1 MNHLLFIGN
10 LGAGEIIVIAL
21 VVLLLFGGKK
31 IPELMKG
38 LGKGLDALL
47 GDDFTNEPEVKSSL
61 FLPISQVESCAAQP
75 RKQFDPDALA
85 DLADSIRQHGI
96 IQPLTVRK
104 LQSGYYQIIAGER
117 RWRASRAAGLKEVPV
132 RILEADDKLAMEL
145 ALVENLQRED
155 LNAIEEAQGIK
166 ALMDTLSLTQDEA
179 AERVGKSRPAVANA
193 LRLLKLPDSVIALV
207 SDGKLSPG
215 HARALLGFKDEQDI
229 IETADLIIE
238 KGLTVRDVEKLV
250 KKRNKEPKAEKPAAR
265 RASYYDEV
273 ELALTD
279 FLGRKVKVGT
289 KPGKESGVLEID
301 FFDKDDLTRLA
312 DALKSLGD

>member
-1 MNHLLFIGN
+1 MAAKNG
-10 LGAGEIIVIAL
+10 
-21 VVLLLFGGKK
+21 
-31 IPELMKG
+31 G
-38 LGKGLDALL
+38 LGRGLDALFADNSIEEIASTSAVKL
-47 GDDFTNEPEVKSSL
+47 KIMDIEPNRD
-61 FLPISQVESCAAQP
+61 QP
-75 RKQFDPDALA
+75 RKIFDEDALA
-85 DLADSIRQHGI
+85 ELADSIAKHGV
-96 IQPLTVRK
+96 IQPLLVRPMPDG
-104 LQSGYYQIIAGER
+104 SYQLVAGER
-117 RWRASRAAGLKEVPV
+117 RWRASRMAGLTEVPV
-132 RILEADDKLAMEL
+132 VIKELSDDEAMAL
-145 ALVENLQRED
+145 ALIENLQRED

>member
-1 MNHLLFIGN
+1 M
-10 LGAGEIIVIAL
+10 AA
-21 VVLLLFGGKK
+21 KK
-31 IPELMKG
+31 GG
-38 LGKGLDALL
+38 LGRGLDALFADNSIEEIASTSAVKL
-47 GDDFTNEPEVKSSL
+47 KIMDIEPNRD
-61 FLPISQVESCAAQP
+61 QP
-75 RKQFDPDALA
+75 RKIFDEDALA
-85 DLADSIRQHGI
+85 ELADSIAKHGV
-96 IQPLTVRK
+96 IQPLLVRPMPDG
-104 LQSGYYQIIAGER
+104 SYQLVAGER
-117 RWRASRAAGLKEVPV
+117 RWRASRMAGLTEVPV
-132 RILEADDKLAMEL
+132 VIKELSDDEAMAL
-145 ALVENLQRED
+145 ALIENLQRED

-215 HARALLGFKDEQDI
+215 HARALLGFTDEQDI
-229 IETADLIIE
+229 IEPADLIIDQ
-238 KGLTVRDVEKLV
+238 GLPVRDVEKLV

>member
-1 MNHLLFIGN
+1 M
-10 LGAGEIIVIAL
+10 AA
-21 VVLLLFGGKK
+21 KK
-31 IPELMKG
+31 GG
-38 LGKGLDALL
+38 LGRGLDALFADNSIEEIASTSAVKL
-47 GDDFTNEPEVKSSL
+47 KIMDIEPNRD
-61 FLPISQVESCAAQP
+61 QP
-75 RKQFDPDALA
+75 RKIFDEDALA
-85 DLADSIRQHGI
+85 ELADSIAKHGV
-96 IQPLTVRK
+96 IQPLLVRPMPDG
-104 LQSGYYQIIAGER
+104 SYQLVAGER
-117 RWRASRAAGLKEVPV
+117 RWRASRMAGLTEVPV
-132 RILEADDKLAMEL
+132 VIKELSDDEAMAL
-145 ALVENLQRED
+145 ALIENLQRED

-166 ALMDTLSLTQDEA
+166 ALMDTLSLTPDEA

-193 LRLLKLPDSVIALV
+193 LRLLKLPNSVIALV

>member
-1 MNHLLFIGN
+1 M
-10 LGAGEIIVIAL
+10 AA
-21 VVLLLFGGKK
+21 KK
-31 IPELMKG
+31 GG
-38 LGKGLDALL
+38 LGRGLDALFADNSIEEIDSTSAVKL
-47 GDDFTNEPEVKSSL
+47 KIMDIEPNRD
-61 FLPISQVESCAAQP
+61 QP
-75 RKQFDPDALA
+75 RKIFDEDALA
-85 DLADSIRQHGI
+85 ELADSIAKHGV
-96 IQPLTVRK
+96 IQPLLVRPMPDG
-104 LQSGYYQIIAGER
+104 SYQLVAGER
-117 RWRASRAAGLKEVPV
+117 RWRASRMAGLTEVPV
-132 RILEADDKLAMEL
+132 VIKELSDDEAMAL
-145 ALVENLQRED
+145 ALIENLQRED

>member
-1 MNHLLFIGN
+1 M
-10 LGAGEIIVIAL
+10 AA
-21 VVLLLFGGKK
+21 KK
-31 IPELMKG
+31 GG
-38 LGKGLDALL
+38 LGRGLDALFADNSIEEIASTSAVKL
-47 GDDFTNEPEVKSSL
+47 KIMDIEPNRD
-61 FLPISQVESCAAQP
+61 QP
-75 RKQFDPDALA
+75 RKIFDEDALA
-85 DLADSIRQHGI
+85 ELADSIAKHGV
-96 IQPLTVRK
+96 IQPLLVRPMPDG
-104 LQSGYYQIIAGER
+104 SYQLVAGER
-117 RWRASRAAGLKEVPV
+117 RWRASRMAGLTEVPV
-132 RILEADDKLAMEL
+132 VIKELSDDEAMAL
-145 ALVENLQRED
+145 ALIENLQRED

-229 IETADLIIE
+229 IETVDLIIE

>member
-1 MNHLLFIGN
+1 M
-10 LGAGEIIVIAL
+10 AA
-21 VVLLLFGGKK
+21 KK
-31 IPELMKG
+31 GG
-38 LGKGLDALL
+38 LGRGLDALFADNSIEEIASTSAVKL
-47 GDDFTNEPEVKSSL
+47 KIMDIEPNRD
-61 FLPISQVESCAAQP
+61 QP
-75 RKQFDPDALA
+75 RKIFDEDALA
-85 DLADSIRQHGI
+85 ELADSIAKHGV
-96 IQPLTVRK
+96 IQPLLVRPMPDG
-104 LQSGYYQIIAGER
+104 SYQLVAGER
-117 RWRASRAAGLKEVPV
+117 RWRASRMAGLTEVPV
-132 RILEADDKLAMEL
+132 VIKELSDDEAMAL
-145 ALVENLQRED
+145 ALIENLQRED

-215 HARALLGFKDEQDI
+215 HARSLLGFKDEQDI

-273 ELALTD
+273 ELALAD

>member
-1 MNHLLFIGN
+1 M
-10 LGAGEIIVIAL
+10 AA
-21 VVLLLFGGKK
+21 KK
-31 IPELMKG
+31 GG
-38 LGKGLDALL
+38 LGRGLDALFADNSIEEIASTSAVKL
-47 GDDFTNEPEVKSSL
+47 KIMDIEPNRD
-61 FLPISQVESCAAQP
+61 QP
-75 RKQFDPDALA
+75 RKIFDEDALA
-85 DLADSIRQHGI
+85 ELADSIAKHGV
-96 IQPLTVRK
+96 IQPLLVRPMPDG
-104 LQSGYYQIIAGER
+104 SYQLVAGER
-117 RWRASRAAGLKEVPV
+117 RWRASRMAGLTEVPV
-132 RILEADDKLAMEL
+132 VIKELSDDEAMAL
-145 ALVENLQRED
+145 ALIENLQRED

-193 LRLLKLPDSVIALV
+193 LRLLRLPDSVIALV

>member
-1 MNHLLFIGN
+1 M
-10 LGAGEIIVIAL
+10 AA
-21 VVLLLFGGKK
+21 KK
-31 IPELMKG
+31 GG
-38 LGKGLDALL
+38 LGRGLDALFADNSIEEIASTSAVKL
-47 GDDFTNEPEVKSSL
+47 KIMDIEPNRD
-61 FLPISQVESCAAQP
+61 QP
-75 RKQFDPDALA
+75 RKIFDEDALA
-85 DLADSIRQHGI
+85 ELADSIAKHGV
-96 IQPLTVRK
+96 IQPLLVRPMPDG
-104 LQSGYYQIIAGER
+104 SYQLVAGER
-117 RWRASRAAGLKEVPV
+117 RWRASRMAGLTEVPV
-132 RILEADDKLAMEL
+132 VIKELSDDEAMAL
-145 ALVENLQRED
+145 ALIENLQRED

-193 LRLLKLPDSVIALV
+193 LRPLKLPDSVIALV

-279 FLGRKVKVGT
+279 FLGRKVRVGT

>member
-1 MNHLLFIGN
+1 M
-10 LGAGEIIVIAL
+10 AA
-21 VVLLLFGGKK
+21 KK
-31 IPELMKG
+31 GG
-38 LGKGLDALL
+38 LGRGLDALFADNSIEEIASTSAVKL
-47 GDDFTNEPEVKSSL
+47 KIMDIEPNRD
-61 FLPISQVESCAAQP
+61 QP
-75 RKQFDPDALA
+75 RKIFDEDALA
-85 DLADSIRQHGI
+85 ELADSIAKHGV
-96 IQPLTVRK
+96 IQPLLVRPMPDG
-104 LQSGYYQIIAGER
+104 SYQLVAGER
-117 RWRASRAAGLKEVPV
+117 RWRASRLAGLTEVPV
-132 RILEADDKLAMEL
+132 VIKELSDDEAMAL
-145 ALVENLQRED
+145 ALIENLQRED

>member
-1 MNHLLFIGN
+1 MT
-10 LGAGEIIVIAL
+10 A
-21 VVLLLFGGKK
+21 KK
-31 IPELMKG
+31 GG
-38 LGKGLDALL
+38 LGRGLDALFADNSIEEIASTSAVKL
-47 GDDFTNEPEVKSSL
+47 KIMDIEPNRD
-61 FLPISQVESCAAQP
+61 QP
-75 RKQFDPDALA
+75 RKIFDEDALTE
-85 DLADSIRQHGI
+85 LADSIAKHGV
-96 IQPLTVRK
+96 IQPLLVRPMPDG
-104 LQSGYYQIIAGER
+104 SYQLVAGER
-117 RWRASRAAGLKEVPV
+117 RWRASRMAGLTEVPV
-132 RILEADDKLAMEL
+132 VIKELSDDEAMAL
-145 ALVENLQRED
+145 ALIENLQRED

>member
-1 MNHLLFIGN
+1 M
-10 LGAGEIIVIAL
+10 AA
-21 VVLLLFGGKK
+21 KK
-31 IPELMKG
+31 GG
-38 LGKGLDALL
+38 LGRGLDALFADNSIEEIASTSAVKL
-47 GDDFTNEPEVKSSL
+47 KIMDIEPNRD
-61 FLPISQVESCAAQP
+61 QP
-75 RKQFDPDALA
+75 RKIFDEDALA
-85 DLADSIRQHGI
+85 ELADSIAKHGV
-96 IQPLTVRK
+96 IQPLLVRPMPDD
-104 LQSGYYQIIAGER
+104 SYQLVAGER
-117 RWRASRAAGLKEVPV
+117 RWRASRMAGLTEVPV
-132 RILEADDKLAMEL
+132 VIKELSDDEAMAL
-145 ALVENLQRED
+145 ALIENLQRED

>member
-1 MNHLLFIGN
+1 M
-10 LGAGEIIVIAL
+10 AA
-21 VVLLLFGGKK
+21 KK
-31 IPELMKG
+31 GG
-38 LGKGLDALL
+38 LGRGLDALFADNSIEEIASTSAVKL
-47 GDDFTNEPEVKSSL
+47 KIMDIEPNRD
-61 FLPISQVESCAAQP
+61 QP
-75 RKQFDPDALA
+75 RKIFDEDALA
-85 DLADSIRQHGI
+85 ELADSIAKHGV
-96 IQPLTVRK
+96 IQPLLVRPMPDG
-104 LQSGYYQIIAGER
+104 SYQLVAGER
-117 RWRASRAAGLKEVPV
+117 RWRASRMAGLTEVPV
-132 RILEADDKLAMEL
+132 VIKELSDDEAMAL
-145 ALVENLQRED
+145 ALIENLQRED

-179 AERVGKSRPAVANA
+179 AERVGKSRSAVANA

>member
-1 MNHLLFIGN
+1 M
-10 LGAGEIIVIAL
+10 AA
-21 VVLLLFGGKK
+21 KK
-31 IPELMKG
+31 GG
-38 LGKGLDALL
+38 LGRGLDALFADNSIEEIASTSAVKL
-47 GDDFTNEPEVKSSL
+47 KIMDIEPNRD
-61 FLPISQVESCAAQP
+61 QP
-75 RKQFDPDALA
+75 RKIFDEDALA
-85 DLADSIRQHGI
+85 ELADSIAKHGV
-96 IQPLTVRK
+96 IQPLLVRPMPD
-104 LQSGYYQIIAGER
+104 GRYQLVAGER
-117 RWRASRAAGLKEVPV
+117 RWRASRMAGLTEVPV
-132 RILEADDKLAMEL
+132 VIKELSDDEAMAL
-145 ALVENLQRED
+145 ALIENLQRED

>member
-1 MNHLLFIGN
+1 M
-10 LGAGEIIVIAL
+10 AA
-21 VVLLLFGGKK
+21 KK
-31 IPELMKG
+31 GG
-38 LGKGLDALL
+38 LGRGLDALFADNSIEEIASTSAVKL
-47 GDDFTNEPEVKSSL
+47 KIMDIEPNRD
-61 FLPISQVESCAAQP
+61 QP
-75 RKQFDPDALA
+75 RKIFDEDALA
-85 DLADSIRQHGI
+85 ELADSIAKHGV
-96 IQPLTVRK
+96 IQPLLVRPMPDG
-104 LQSGYYQIIAGER
+104 SYQLVAGER
-117 RWRASRAAGLKEVPV
+117 RWRASRMAGLTEVPV
-132 RILEADDKLAMEL
+132 VIKELSDDEAMAL
-145 ALVENLQRED
+145 ALIENLQRED

-193 LRLLKLPDSVIALV
+193 LRLLKLPNSVIALV

-250 KKRNKEPKAEKPAAR
+250 KKRNKESKAEKPAAR

>member
-1 MNHLLFIGN
+1 M
-10 LGAGEIIVIAL
+10 AA
-21 VVLLLFGGKK
+21 KK
-31 IPELMKG
+31 GG
-38 LGKGLDALL
+38 LGRGLDALFADNSIEEIASTSAVKL
-47 GDDFTNEPEVKSSL
+47 KIMDIEPNRD
-61 FLPISQVESCAAQP
+61 QP
-75 RKQFDPDALA
+75 RKIFDEDALA
-85 DLADSIRQHGI
+85 ELADSIAKHGV
-96 IQPLTVRK
+96 IQPLLVRPMPDG
-104 LQSGYYQIIAGER
+104 SYQLVAGER
-117 RWRASRAAGLKEVPV
+117 RWRASRMAGLTEVPV
-132 RILEADDKLAMEL
+132 VIKELSDDEAMAL
-145 ALVENLQRED
+145 ALIENLQRED

-250 KKRNKEPKAEKPAAR
+250 KKRNKAPRAEKPAAR